1 MKPTATSPVVLLPG
15 LYGTDVLYRPLIR
28 ALSPD
33 THVEVIEYPTGGA
46 RSYEDAVRRASERLS
61 EWPRCHIVGWS
72 FSGPVALRLARAHPE
87 RVRSVTLAA
96 TFVEAPLRS
105 LRVVA
110 PLMYPG
116 LVGLARTIRRLPI
129 WLGRRADDP
138 KRRDKAELWRRVGS
152 RTLAA
157 RARANSKVD
166 ARGDLA
172 AVTQP
177 MQYLAPRE
185 DRIVPRRNL
194 QQIRAIR
201 GDVEVVALD
210 GDHFAPYD
218 DPEACAAV
226 IRAFV
231 ARAEGD
237 VAT

>member
-1 MKPTATSPVVLLPG
+1 MEPAASSPVVLLPG
-15 LYGTDVLYRPLIR
+15 MDGTDVLYRPLIR
-28 ALSPD
+28 ALAPD
-33 THVEVIEYPTGGA
+33 THVEVVEYPTGGA
-46 RSYEDAVRRASERLS
+46 RSYDDAVRHASERLS
-61 EWPRCHIVGWS
+61 KWPRCHIVGWS
-72 FSGPVALRLARAHPE
+72 FSGPVALRLARAHPK

-110 PLMYPG
+110 PLMHPS
-116 LVGLARTIRRLPI
+116 LVGLARTIRRLPV
-129 WLGRRADDP
+129 WLLRSADDP
-138 KRRDKAELWRRVGS
+138 TRRDKAELWRRVGA
-152 RTLAA
+152 RPRAA
-157 RARANSKVD
+157 RPRPPRPRA
-166 ARGDLA
+166 APGALA